1 MILIVDDSES
11 VCMTMRSMLRKITE
25 DVHVAM
31 TYKDATKLLE
41 ENEYVIVVCDLNLGD
56 LKFDGFT
63 LYQSF
68 KPDDN
73 YDHEGDPPTHWI
85 FMSGS
90 LEKAGDIWGLPH
102 SSFVMKGD
110 SFSGVLNH
118 IQQILY
124 LREMTIKNREK
135 LDNLNFGFHIDE
147 EALLDKFM
155 GHFLTQKQYSKSV
168 QSLKD
173 EIHEG
178 FSTLNE
184 TLTSS
189 LNSNTEKLKE
199 NTKKITAVQEEIKPS
214 WTRMGHWFRFMNA
227 EYLLPIFLLIGV
239 GFYFLHF
246 KGL

>member
-31 TYKDATKLLE
+31 TYQDAKRFLE

-63 LYQSF
+63 LYQNF
-68 KPDDN
+68 KPADG
-73 YDHEGDPPTHWI
+73 YDHEGDHPTHWLFI
-85 FMSGS
+85 SGS
-90 LEKAGDIWGLPH
+90 LEKAGDIWGLPN
-102 SSFVMKGD
+102 SSFVMKGE
-110 SFSGVLNH
+110 SFAGILNH

-124 LREMTIKNREK
+124 MREMTIKNREK
-135 LDNLNFGFHIDE
+135 IDNLNFGFHIDE
-147 EALLDKFM
+147 ESLLDKFM

-168 QSLKD
+168 QSLKE
-173 EIHEG
+173 EIQQG
-178 FSTLNE
+178 FSSLNE
-184 TLTSS
+184 TLYSS
-189 LNSNTEKLKE
+189 LNSNTKKLEE
-199 NTKKITAVQEEIKPS
+199 NSKKIEKVQEEIKPS
-214 WTRMGHWFRFMNA
+214 WTRMGKWFRFANA